1 MEKPLK
7 DLDFPRTAIVGGVI
21 RDGKGIAVRGNFEFH
36 PKGRVV
42 VLSKPECIKKVESF
56 FK

>member
-1 MEKPLK
+1 MK

-21 RDGKGIAVRGNFEFH
+21 RDGKGIAVRGNFEFQ
-36 PKGRVV
+36 PKDRVV
-42 VLSKPECIKKVESF
+42 VLSKPECIRKVESF